1 MAFPI
6 LMGGL
11 IGFFVGVML
20 CAVALEV
27 PDKRERER
35 KESHE
40 TLMRNIYTATDDV
53 CTLCQLSDEINS
65 AFIGI
70 YAFVLC
76 EKAEG
81 VHSDADLTLIYKKKK
96 KKIKERE
103 NSHENQDNSCKL

>member
-11 IGFFVGVML
+11 IGFFVGVAL

-53 CTLCQLSDEINS
+53 CTLCQFSDELNS

-70 YAFVLC
+70 YAFVLS
-76 EKAEG
+76 EKADG
-81 VHSDADLTLIYKKKK
+81 VLSDDDLTAIYNYMKG
-96 KKIKERE
+96 KINQRGKTDE
-103 NSHENQDNSCKL
+103 N

>member
-11 IGFFVGVML
+11 IGFFVGVVL

-27 PDKRERER
+27 PDTRERDR
-35 KESHE
+35 KEAHE
-40 TLMRNIYTATDDV
+40 ALMRNIYTATDDA
-53 CTLCQLSDEINS
+53 CKLCQFSDELNS
-65 AFIGI
+65 AFVGI

-76 EKAEG
+76 EKADG
-81 VHSDADLTLIYKKKK
+81 VLCDADLTLVYNYMKE
-96 KKIKERE
+96 KIKERE